1 MGAGGEVARE
11 AVERIRHQI
20 RRSTGDGQNWENEDP
35 QKTESPGL
43 RLLMKG

>member
-11 AVERIRHQI
+11 VVERIRHQI

-35 QKTESPGL
+35 QKTELPGL
-43 RLLMKG
+43 RLLMKA